1 MSICTDDI
9 VIHNKV
15 SKIRKQKNML
25 QRKNTM
31 TKVCS
36 VMKFVNEHS
45 SRFGQINHD
54 SVVDA
59 LCSAQRRVSISVS
72 RLCCCSVCRW
82 TAVQVWFRLC
92 NSLPNFGSEGCNA
105 RLQDLHK
112 WTTIFCLTPQP
123 SAEIY
128 HHCSKRGWV
137 LHMLA
142 LDNIDRCLQQRRLVD
157 GEQHFEERNHW
168 NMLCRV
174 GK

>member
-1 MSICTDDI
+1 
-9 VIHNKV
+9 
-15 SKIRKQKNML
+15 ML

-82 TAVQVWFRLC
+82 TAVQVFVL
-92 NSLPNFGSEGCNA
+92 GCA
-105 RLQDLHK
+105 
-112 WTTIFCLTPQP
+112 TPCLTLVARAVMHNSRSSTNGLQSFALPP
-123 SAEIY
+123 SQVLRSITTAAREDGSFICWLLIILTAV
-128 HHCSKRGWV
+128 CSSRGWLTV
-137 LHMLA
+137 NSILKKGTTGICCAGLA
-142 LDNIDRCLQQRRLVD
+142 S
-157 GEQHFEERNHW
+157 EAA
-168 NMLCRV
+168 
-174 GK
+174 